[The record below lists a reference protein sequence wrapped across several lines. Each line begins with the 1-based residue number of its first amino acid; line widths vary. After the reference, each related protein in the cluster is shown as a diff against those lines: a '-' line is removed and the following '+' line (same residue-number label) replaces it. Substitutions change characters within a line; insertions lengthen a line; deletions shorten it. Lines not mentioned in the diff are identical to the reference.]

1 MNMLRTQIQLK
12 EEQMEWLRS
21 KARARGISVS
31 QLIRE
36 SIKFYQTHADHIP
49 ENRKRKALEAVGR
62 FSSGTS
68 DVSVRHDDYLAEAYA
83 IKGRNGD

>member
-1 MNMLRTQIQLK
+1 MMRTQIQLE
-12 EEQMEWLRS
+12 EEQMEWLRV

-36 SIKFYQTHADHIP
+36 GIKFYRAHQEHLPRD
-49 ENRKRKALEAVGR
+49 RKRKALEAAGR

-68 DVSVRHDDYLAEAYA
+68 DVSIRHDDYLAEAY
-83 IKGRNGD
+83 KKEDRNGN

>member
-1 MNMLRTQIQLK
+1 MHRTQIQLE

-21 KARARGISVS
+21 KARARGVSLS

-36 SIKFYQTHADHIP
+36 GIKFYRTHEEKLP
-49 ENRKRKALEAVGR
+49 KNRKRKALEAVGR

-68 DVSVRHDDYLAEAYA
+68 DVSIHHDDYLVEAYT
-83 IKGRNGD
+83 KEDRNGN

>member
-1 MNMLRTQIQLK
+1 MLRTQIQLK

-21 KARARGISVS
+21 KARSRGISVS

-36 SIKFYQTHADHIP
+36 SIIFYRTHEEHVP
-49 ENRKRKALEAVGR
+49 EDRKRKALEAVGR

-68 DVSVRHDDYLAEAYA
+68 DVSERHDDYLAEAYA
-83 IKGRNGD
+83 KEDRDEN

>member
-1 MNMLRTQIQLK
+1 MLRTQIQLK

-21 KARARGISVS
+21 KARTKGISVS

-36 SIKFYQTHADHIP
+36 SIKFYQTHEEHLP
-49 ENRKRKALEAVGR
+49 EDRKKKALEAVGR

-68 DVSVRHDDYLAEAYA
+68 DVSERHDNYLAEAY
-83 IKGRNGD
+83 KKEDRNGN

>member
-1 MNMLRTQIQLK
+1 MFRTQIQLK

-36 SIKFYQTHADHIP
+36 SIKFYLTHEEHIP
-49 ENRKRKALEAVGR
+49 EDRKRKALEAVGR

-68 DVSVRHDDYLAEAYA
+68 DVSERHDDYLAEAYG
-83 IKGRNGD
+83 KEDRNGN

>member
-1 MNMLRTQIQLK
+1 MLRTQIQLK

-21 KARARGISVS
+21 KARTKGTSVS

-36 SIKFYQTHADHIP
+36 SIKFYQTHEEHLP
-49 ENRKRKALEAVGR
+49 EDRKKKALEAVGR

-68 DVSVRHDDYLAEAYA
+68 DVSERHDNYLAEAY
-83 IKGRNGD
+83 KKEERNGN

>member
-1 MNMLRTQIQLK
+1 MLRTQIQLK

-21 KARARGISVS
+21 KARTKGISVS

-36 SIKFYQTHADHIP
+36 SIKFYQTHEEHLP
-49 ENRKRKALEAVGR
+49 EDRKKKALEAVGR

-68 DVSVRHDDYLAEAYA
+68 DVSERHDDYLAEAYA
-83 IKGRNGD
+83 KEDRNGD

>member
-1 MNMLRTQIQLK
+1 MLRTQIQLK

-21 KARARGISVS
+21 RAKTRGISVS

-36 SIKFYQTHADHIP
+36 SISFYRTHEEHLPAD
-49 ENRKRKALEAVGR
+49 RKRKALEAAGR

-68 DVSVRHDDYLAEAYA
+68 DVSERHDDYLAEAY
-83 IKGRNGD
+83 KK

>member
-1 MNMLRTQIQLK
+1 MLRTQIQLK

-21 KARARGISVS
+21 KARTKGISVS

-36 SIKFYQTHADHIP
+36 SIKFYQTHEEHLP
-49 ENRKRKALEAVGR
+49 EDRKKKALEAVGR

-68 DVSVRHDDYLAEAYA
+68 DVSERHDDYLAEAY
-83 IKGRNGD
+83 KKEERNGN

>member
-1 MNMLRTQIQLK
+1 MLRTQIQLK

-21 KARARGISVS
+21 KARTKGISVS

-36 SIKFYQTHADHIP
+36 SIKFYQAHEEHLP
-49 ENRKRKALEAVGR
+49 EDRKKKALEAVGR

-68 DVSVRHDDYLAEAYA
+68 DVSERHDDYLAEAYA
-83 IKGRNGD
+83 KEDRNGD

>member
-1 MNMLRTQIQLK
+1 MLRTQIQLK

-36 SIKFYQTHADHIP
+36 SIKFYRAHEERRPND
-49 ENRKRKALEAVGR
+49 RKRKALEAVGR

-68 DVSVRHDDYLAEAYA
+68 DVSERHDDYLADAY
-83 IKGRNGD
+83 KKEERNGN

>member
-1 MNMLRTQIQLK
+1 MLRTQIQLK

-21 KARARGISVS
+21 KARTKGISVS

-36 SIKFYQTHADHIP
+36 SIKFYQTHEEHLP
-49 ENRKRKALEAVGR
+49 EDRKKKALEAVGR

-68 DVSVRHDDYLAEAYA
+68 DVSERHDDYLAEAY
-83 IKGRNGD
+83 KKEDRNGN